1 MGRRVAVTGLGVVTP
16 VGNDVGTFW
25 KNLQDGVCGIECIT
39 EFPTEDLP
47 VKIGGK
53 IRDFNPEAYGLDKPF
68 VRKQDPF
75 TIYALA
81 AANQAMADAG
91 LCADGEC
98 ANIDPARLGVY
109 VSSGIGG
116 FTTIFSEVGKM
127 YEDPSGRWISP
138 TFIPTMISNIAGGH
152 IAIRHHA
159 QGPCIDV
166 VTACASS
173 THSLG
178 EAFHAIK
185 DGYADAIIAGG
196 TDHCT
201 IPIGLAGFANTRAL
215 SREEDPKHASL
226 PFNADRGGFV
236 MADGAAVLIL
246 EEYEHAVARGAVI
259 YAEMVGYGSTC
270 DAYHATAPRP
280 DGTTQARCISL
291 ALQEASFDPSKDNVY
306 INAHGTG
313 TRLNDVAETVA
324 YKTAFGDFAYKCH
337 ISSTKSMHGHMFGA
351 TGAVEAVATVLALRD
366 GIIPPTINLDNPDPE
381 CDLDYTPNRAVRS
394 EVNLGLSDSFGFGG
408 HNACIAFRKVR

>member
-16 VGNDVGTFW
+16 VGNDVSTFW

-81 AANQAMADAG
+81 AANQAMADSG